1 MSTLDKSAAPSRPAK
16 TDGYHHGN
24 LGVALVEAGMDL
36 LEQGDSAGFSL
47 REAARRVGVTVNACY
62 RHYANKDALMAAIS
76 AEGFR
81 RFAAALR
88 QGAEKGDTPRQRLLG
103 SGLAYVAFARQHPA
117 LFRLMFGAF
126 SATQRGDELV
136 AASQQ
141 AYAVLKTGIATALGK
156 DIDSPDVTT
165 GALRAWSMAHGLSF
179 LVLDGQLN
187 AQAQTVEQIVHQVLG
202 SWE

>member
-1 MSTLDKSAAPSRPAK
+1 MSTLDKGAAPSRLAK
-16 TDGYHHGN
+16 ADGYHHGN
-24 LGVALVEAGMDL
+24 LGVALVEAGMAL
-36 LEQGDSAGFSL
+36 LEKGDSADFSL
-47 REAARRVGVTVNACY
+47 REAARQVGVTVNACY
-62 RHYANKDALMAAIS
+62 RHYASKEALMEAIS

-103 SGLAYVAFARQHPA
+103 SGRAYVAFARRHPA

-126 SATQRGDELV
+126 SATQRGADLV

-141 AYAVLKTGIATALGK
+141 AYSVLKTGIAAAMAK
-156 DIDSPDVTT
+156 DADSPEVAA
-165 GALRAWSMAHGLSF
+165 GVLRAWSMAHGLSY

-187 AQAQTVEQIVHQVLG
+187 AQAQTVDQIIDQVLG